1 MFNLWKIKVKESGKQ
16 SKNLDIVNKRLEYFV
31 EILKD
36 PRDVFKYIIYFF
48 NLNVSKEKINGSTYQ
63 RY

>member
-1 MFNLWKIKVKESGKQ
+1 MKESGKQ
-16 SKNLDIVNKRLEYFV
+16 SKNLDIVNKRLEYFA

-36 PRDVFKYIIYFF
+36 PRDVFKYINYFF
-48 NLNVSKEKINGSTYQ
+48 DLNVSKEKINGSTYQ

>member
-1 MFNLWKIKVKESGKQ
+1 MKESRKQ

-48 NLNVSKEKINGSTYQ
+48 DLNVSKEKINGSTYQ

>member
-36 PRDVFKYIIYFF
+36 PRDVFKYINYFF
-48 NLNVSKEKINGSTYQ
+48 DLNVSKEKINGSTYQ
-63 RY
+63 R